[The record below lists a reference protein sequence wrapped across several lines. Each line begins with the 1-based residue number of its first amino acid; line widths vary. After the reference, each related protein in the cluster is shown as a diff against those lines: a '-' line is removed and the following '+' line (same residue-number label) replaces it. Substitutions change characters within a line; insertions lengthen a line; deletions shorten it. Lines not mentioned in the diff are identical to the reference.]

1 MTTPLK
7 HYYHN
12 NLSYYHAPSLNTFLT
27 PLSTIAY
34 ISDCQVADV
43 MVHLMNPDFPW
54 HPSRERPLV
63 DEDIH
68 PLEIALHVSEVV
80 EVLNRL
86 NPDAVTV
93 VSTHLVDSFK
103 NVRDSAI
110 IERRTSAN
118 S

>member
-1 MTTPLK
+1 MSTPLV
-7 HYYHN
+7 HYVHQK
-12 NLSYYHAPSLNTFLT
+12 LSYYHAPSLNTFLT
-27 PLSTIAY
+27 PLTTVAY

-43 MVHLMNPDFPW
+43 MFHLMNPTFPW
-54 HPSRERPLV
+54 HPSRERPLT

-86 NPDAVTV
+86 NPNSNPVTP
-93 VSTHLVDSFK
+93 THLVDSFK
-103 NVRDSAI
+103 NVRNSAT
-110 IERRTSAN
+110 IERRTLTN